1 VDDLDLLMDEPGDRL
16 PLLTAGEARAV
27 VALLAYLQHDV
38 ERPPDAAVWASELQG
53 RLLRRIPTP

>member
-1 VDDLDLLMDEPGDRL
+1 MDDLDLLMDEPGDRL

-27 VALLAYLQHDV
+27 VALLGYLQDGA
-38 ERPPDAAVWASELQG
+38 ELPDAAVWASELQG